1 VSATSYTEGFQA
13 ATYSQMRTAVNC
25 VAHLLNDKLGESQ
38 SFETLAYIGPNDLR
52 YHIVLMAAMKM
63 GYKVLIETYTLNCGL
78 WLIREQMFIPS
89 PRNSIVAQRELLA
102 RTECRILLTPDPEP
116 PMVTGLLRENPMS
129 MIKIPSLEEL
139 FKHDETIIPY
149 VYVHEQKPL
158 GYS

>member
-1 VSATSYTEGFQA
+1 
-13 ATYSQMRTAVNC
+13 MRTAVNC
-25 VAHLLNDKLGESQ
+25 IAHLLNDKLGESQ